1 MSATTVITGRL
12 GRDAVLRDAGSTKVI
27 NLALAV
33 NYGYGDK
40 KGTQWYDIAVF
51 GKQAEALAQYAV
63 KGSIWCVSVKD
74 LHIEPAKGEYP
85 AKLVGVALDVNFAPQ
100 QAKQGDDAPAPKAKP
115 KAMPVGDDLDELI
128 PF

>member
-33 NYGYGDK
+33 NYGYGGK

-51 GKQAEALAQYAV
+51 GKQAESLVQWAL
-63 KGSIWCVSVKD
+63 KGSVWCVSVKD
-74 LHIEPAKGEYP
+74 LHIEPAKGEYQ

-100 QAKQGDDAPAPKAKP
+100 QKSNDEPAPKP
-115 KAMPVGDDLDELI
+115 KQKTQPVDDDLNSDV

>member
-51 GKQAEALAQYAV
+51 GKQAESLVQWAV

-74 LHIEPAKGEYP
+74 LHIEPAKGEYQ

-100 QAKQGDDAPAPKAKP
+100 QKSNDDQAPKP
-115 KAMPVGDDLDELI
+115 KQKVQQVDDDLNSDV

>member
-33 NYGYGDK
+33 NYGYGEK

-51 GKQAEALAQYAV
+51 GKQAEALVQWAV
-63 KGSIWCVSVKD
+63 KGSVWCVSVKD
-74 LHIEPAKGEYP
+74 LHIEPAKGEYQ

-100 QAKQGDDAPAPKAKP
+100 QKSNDEPAPKP
-115 KAMPVGDDLDELI
+115 KQKSQPVDDDLNSDV

>member
-33 NYGYGDK
+33 NYGYGEK

-51 GKQAEALAQYAV
+51 GKQAEALVQWAV

-74 LHIEPAKGEYP
+74 LHIEPAKGEYQ

-100 QAKQGDDAPAPKAKP
+100 QKSNDDQAPKQKSQ
-115 KAMPVGDDLDELI
+115 PVDGDLNSDI

>member
-51 GKQAEALAQYAV
+51 GKQAEALVQWAV

-74 LHIEPAKGEYP
+74 LHIEPAKGEYQ

-100 QAKQGDDAPAPKAKP
+100 QKGNDDQAPKP
-115 KAMPVGDDLDELI
+115 KQKVQQVDDDLNSDV

>member
-33 NYGYGDK
+33 NYGYGQK

-51 GKQAEALAQYAV
+51 GKQAESLVQYAV

-74 LHIEPAKGEYP
+74 LHIEPAKGEYQ

-100 QAKQGDDAPAPKAKP
+100 QKSNDDPAPKPAP
-115 KAMPVGDDLDELI
+115 RPADDMEDDI

>member
-33 NYGYGDK
+33 NYGYGQK

-51 GKQAEALAQYAV
+51 GKQAESLVQYAV
-63 KGSIWCVSVKD
+63 KGSVWCVSVKD
-74 LHIEPAKGEYP
+74 LHIEPAQGEYQ

-100 QAKQGDDAPAPKAKP
+100 QKNNDEPAPAAKP
-115 KAMPVGDDLDELI
+115 KSAPKPADDMESDI

>member
-12 GRDAVLRDAGSTKVI
+12 GRDAVLRDAGNTKVI

-33 NYGYGDK
+33 NYGYGEK

-51 GKQAEALAQYAV
+51 GKQAEALVQWAV

-74 LHIEPAKGEYP
+74 LHIEPAKGEYQ

-100 QAKQGDDAPAPKAKP
+100 QKSNDEPAPKP
-115 KAMPVGDDLDELI
+115 KQKVQQVDDDLNSDV

>member
-12 GRDAVLRDAGSTKVI
+12 GRDAVLRDAGNTKVI

-33 NYGYGDK
+33 NYGYGEK

-51 GKQAEALAQYAV
+51 GKQAESLVQWAV

-74 LHIEPAKGEYP
+74 LHIEPAKGEYQ

-100 QAKQGDDAPAPKAKP
+100 QKSNDEPAPKP
-115 KAMPVGDDLDELI
+115 KQKVQPVDDDLDSI

>member
-12 GRDAVLRDAGSTKVI
+12 GRDAVLRDAGNTKVI

-51 GKQAEALAQYAV
+51 GKQAESLVQWAV

-74 LHIEPAKGEYP
+74 LHIEPAKGEYQ

-100 QAKQGDDAPAPKAKP
+100 QKSNDEPAPKP
-115 KAMPVGDDLDELI
+115 KQKVQQVDDDLNSDV

>member
-1 MSATTVITGRL
+1 MSATTVLTGRL

-33 NYGYGDK
+33 NYGYGEK

-51 GKQAEALAQYAV
+51 GKQAESLVQWAV

-100 QAKQGDDAPAPKAKP
+100 QKSNDEPAPKP
-115 KAMPVGDDLDELI
+115 KQKVQQVDDDLNSDV

>member
-12 GRDAVLRDAGSTKVI
+12 GRDAVLRDAGNTKVI

-33 NYGYGDK
+33 NYGYGEK

-51 GKQAEALAQYAV
+51 GKQAESLVQWAV

-85 AKLVGVALDVNFAPQ
+85 AKLVGVALDMNFAPQ
-100 QAKQGDDAPAPKAKP
+100 QKSNDEPAPKP
-115 KAMPVGDDLDELI
+115 KQKSQPVDDDIDSI

>member
-51 GKQAEALAQYAV
+51 GKQAESLAQWAV

-74 LHIEPAKGEYP
+74 LHIEPAKGEYQ

-100 QAKQGDDAPAPKAKP
+100 QKSNDEPAPKP
-115 KAMPVGDDLDELI
+115 KQKVQQVDDDLNSDV

>member
-33 NYGYGDK
+33 NYGYGEK

-51 GKQAEALAQYAV
+51 GKQAEALVQWAV

-74 LHIEPAKGEYP
+74 LHIEPAKGEYQ

-100 QAKQGDDAPAPKAKP
+100 QKSNDDQATKP
-115 KAMPVGDDLDELI
+115 KQKSQPVDDDLNSDV

>member
-51 GKQAEALAQYAV
+51 GKQAEALVQWAV

-74 LHIEPAKGEYP
+74 LHIEPAKGEYQ
-85 AKLVGVALDVNFAPQ
+85 AKLVGVALDMNFAPQ
-100 QAKQGDDAPAPKAKP
+100 QKSNDDPAPKP
-115 KAMPVGDDLDELI
+115 KQKTQPVDDDLNYDV

>member
-12 GRDAVLRDAGSTKVI
+12 GRDAVLRQAGSTNVI

-51 GKQAEALAQYAV
+51 GKQAEALVQYAV

-100 QAKQGDDAPAPKAKP
+100 QKSNAEPAPKP
-115 KAMPVGDDLDELI
+115 KQQAQPVDDDFDSI

>member
-33 NYGYGDK
+33 NYGYGEK

-51 GKQAEALAQYAV
+51 GKQAEALVQWAV

-74 LHIEPAKGEYP
+74 LHIEPAKGEYQ

-100 QAKQGDDAPAPKAKP
+100 QKSNDEPAPKP
-115 KAMPVGDDLDELI
+115 KQKTQPVDDLESEI
-128 PF
+128 PFN

>member
-51 GKQAEALAQYAV
+51 GKQAESLVQWAV

-74 LHIEPAKGEYP
+74 LHIEPAKGEYQ

-100 QAKQGDDAPAPKAKP
+100 QKSNDEPAPKP
-115 KAMPVGDDLDELI
+115 KQKVQQVVDDLNSDV

>member
-33 NYGYGDK
+33 NYGYGEK

-51 GKQAEALAQYAV
+51 GKQAESLVQWAV

-100 QAKQGDDAPAPKAKP
+100 QKSNDDPAPKP
-115 KAMPVGDDLDELI
+115 KQKVQQVDDDLNSDV

>member
-51 GKQAEALAQYAV
+51 GKQAESLVQWAV

-74 LHIEPAKGEYP
+74 LHIEPAKGEYQ

-100 QAKQGDDAPAPKAKP
+100 QKSNDEPAPKP
-115 KAMPVGDDLDELI
+115 KQKVQQVDDDLNSDV

>member
-12 GRDAVLRDAGSTKVI
+12 GRDAVLRQAGSTNVI

-33 NYGYGDK
+33 NYGYGEK

-51 GKQAEALAQYAV
+51 GKQAESLVQWAV
-63 KGSIWCVSVKD
+63 KGSVWCVSVKD

-100 QAKQGDDAPAPKAKP
+100 QKSNDDPAPKP
-115 KAMPVGDDLDELI
+115 KQKVQQVDDDLNSDV

>member
-51 GKQAEALAQYAV
+51 GKQAESLVQWAV

-74 LHIEPAKGEYP
+74 LHIEPAKGEYQ

-100 QAKQGDDAPAPKAKP
+100 QKSNDDPAPKP
-115 KAMPVGDDLDELI
+115 KQKSQPVDGDLNSDV

>member
-33 NYGYGDK
+33 NYGYGEK

-51 GKQAEALAQYAV
+51 GKQAESLVQWAV

-74 LHIEPAKGEYP
+74 LHIEPAKGE
-85 AKLVGVALDVNFAPQ
+85 
-100 QAKQGDDAPAPKAKP
+100 
-115 KAMPVGDDLDELI
+115 
-128 PF
+128 

>member
-33 NYGYGDK
+33 NYGYGEK

-51 GKQAEALAQYAV
+51 GKQAESLVQWAV

-74 LHIEPAKGEYP
+74 LHIEPAKGEYQ

-100 QAKQGDDAPAPKAKP
+100 QKSNDEPAPKP
-115 KAMPVGDDLDELI
+115 KQKVQQVDGDLNSDV

>member
-12 GRDAVLRDAGSTKVI
+12 GRDAVLRQAGSTNVI

-33 NYGYGDK
+33 NYGYGEK

-51 GKQAEALAQYAV
+51 GKQAESLVQWAV

-74 LHIEPAKGEYP
+74 LHIEPAKGEYQ

-100 QAKQGDDAPAPKAKP
+100 QKSNDDAAPKQKSQ
-115 KAMPVGDDLDELI
+115 PVDDGLNSDV

>member
-33 NYGYGDK
+33 NYGYGEK

-51 GKQAEALAQYAV
+51 GKQAESLVQWAV

-74 LHIEPAKGEYP
+74 LHIEPAKGEYQ

-100 QAKQGDDAPAPKAKP
+100 QKSNDEPAPKP
-115 KAMPVGDDLDELI
+115 KQKTQTVDDDLNSDV

>member
-51 GKQAEALAQYAV
+51 GKQAEALVQWAV

-74 LHIEPAKGEYP
+74 LHIEPAKGEYQ

-100 QAKQGDDAPAPKAKP
+100 QKSNDDPAPKP
-115 KAMPVGDDLDELI
+115 KQKTQPVNDDLNSDV

>member
-12 GRDAVLRDAGSTKVI
+12 GRDAVLRQAGSTNVI

-33 NYGYGDK
+33 NYGYGEK

-51 GKQAEALAQYAV
+51 GKQAESLVQWAV

-74 LHIEPAKGEYP
+74 LHIEPAKGEYQ

-100 QAKQGDDAPAPKAKP
+100 QKSNDEPAPKP
-115 KAMPVGDDLDELI
+115 KQKTQPVDDDLNSDV

>member
-33 NYGYGDK
+33 NYGYGEK

-51 GKQAEALAQYAV
+51 GKQAEALVQWAV

-74 LHIEPAKGEYP
+74 LHIEPAKGEYQ

-100 QAKQGDDAPAPKAKP
+100 QKSNDEPAPKP
-115 KAMPVGDDLDELI
+115 KQKVQQVDDDLNSDV

>member
-33 NYGYGDK
+33 NYGYGEK

-51 GKQAEALAQYAV
+51 GKQAEALVQWAV

-74 LHIEPAKGEYP
+74 LHIEPAKGEYQ

-100 QAKQGDDAPAPKAKP
+100 QKSNDEPAPKP
-115 KAMPVGDDLDELI
+115 KQKVQPVDGDLNSDV

>member
-33 NYGYGDK
+33 NYGYGEK

-51 GKQAEALAQYAV
+51 GKQAEALVQWAV

-74 LHIEPAKGEYP
+74 LHIEPAKGEYQ

-100 QAKQGDDAPAPKAKP
+100 QKSNDDPAPKP
-115 KAMPVGDDLDELI
+115 KQKTQPVDDYLDSI

>member
-51 GKQAEALAQYAV
+51 GKQAESLVQWAV

-74 LHIEPAKGEYP
+74 LHIEPAKGEYQ
-85 AKLVGVALDVNFAPQ
+85 AKLVGVALEVNFAPQ
-100 QAKQGDDAPAPKAKP
+100 QKSNDDPAPKP
-115 KAMPVGDDLDELI
+115 KQKVQPVDDDLNYDV

>member
-33 NYGYGDK
+33 NYGYGEK

-51 GKQAEALAQYAV
+51 GKQAESLVQWAV
-63 KGSIWCVSVKD
+63 KGSVWCVSVKD
-74 LHIEPAKGEYP
+74 LHIEPAKGEYQ

-100 QAKQGDDAPAPKAKP
+100 QKSNDDQAPKP
-115 KAMPVGDDLDELI
+115 KQKSQPVDDGLNSDV

>member
-1 MSATTVITGRL
+1 MSATTVLTGRL

-51 GKQAEALAQYAV
+51 GKQAEALVQWAV

-74 LHIEPAKGEYP
+74 LHIEPAKGEYQ

-100 QAKQGDDAPAPKAKP
+100 QKSNDDPAPKP
-115 KAMPVGDDLDELI
+115 KQKSQPVDDDLNYDV

>member
-33 NYGYGDK
+33 NYGYGEK

-51 GKQAEALAQYAV
+51 GKQAESLVQWAV

-74 LHIEPAKGEYP
+74 LHIEPAKGEYQ

-100 QAKQGDDAPAPKAKP
+100 QKSNDEPAPKP
-115 KAMPVGDDLDELI
+115 KQKTQQVDDDLNSDV

>member
-1 MSATTVITGRL
+1 MSATTVLTGRL

-33 NYGYGDK
+33 NYGYGEK

-51 GKQAEALAQYAV
+51 GKQAESLVQWAV

-74 LHIEPAKGEYP
+74 LHIEPAKGEYQ

-100 QAKQGDDAPAPKAKP
+100 QKSNDEPAPKP
-115 KAMPVGDDLDELI
+115 KQKSQPVDDDLNSDV

>member
-12 GRDAVLRDAGSTKVI
+12 GRDAVLRQAGSTNVI

-33 NYGYGDK
+33 NYGYGEK

-51 GKQAEALAQYAV
+51 GKQAESLVQWAV

-100 QAKQGDDAPAPKAKP
+100 QKSNDDPAPKP
-115 KAMPVGDDLDELI
+115 KQKVQQVDDDLNSDV

>member
-33 NYGYGDK
+33 NYGYGEK

-51 GKQAEALAQYAV
+51 GKQAESLVQWAV

-74 LHIEPAKGEYP
+74 LHIEPAKGEYQ

-100 QAKQGDDAPAPKAKP
+100 QKSNDEPAPKP
-115 KAMPVGDDLDELI
+115 KQKSQPVDDDLNSDV

>member
-51 GKQAEALAQYAV
+51 GKQAEALVQYAV

-74 LHIEPAKGEYP
+74 LHIEPAKGEYQ

-100 QAKQGDDAPAPKAKP
+100 QKSNDDPAPKP
-115 KAMPVGDDLDELI
+115 KQKTQPVDDDLNYDV

>member
-12 GRDAVLRDAGSTKVI
+12 GRDAVLRQAGSTNVI

-33 NYGYGDK
+33 NYGYGEK

-51 GKQAEALAQYAV
+51 GKQAESLVRWAV
-63 KGSIWCVSVKD
+63 KGSVWCVSVKD
-74 LHIEPAKGEYP
+74 LHIEPAKGEYQ

-100 QAKQGDDAPAPKAKP
+100 QKSNDEPAPKP
-115 KAMPVGDDLDELI
+115 KQKSQPVDDDQNSDV